1 MTSRKLWNYVLILTA
16 GNCGLPAF
24 AQDTSAAAEKP
35 SKRVL
40 GPWTDDSV
48 NCKAT
53 IENRGGK
60 YYQILRECR
69 NLKPSEEISTPLV
82 QLSADS
88 FREDVRPKKSWHY
101 KMAASGDLEV
111 RDGEGVI
118 RTLVSIVPKTENQ
131 ITAQRKGEGVRI
143 GMTQQQVL
151 ESSWGKPQK
160 VNRTVTSSGTR
171 EQWVYG
177 GGYIYIENGVVTAIQ
192 N

>member
-1 MTSRKLWNYVLILTA
+1 MTIWNCILILAA
-16 GNCGLPAF
+16 GTCALPVF
-24 AQDTSAAAEKP
+24 AQDASAAATKP

-53 IENRGGK
+53 IESRGGR

-69 NLKPSEEISTPLV
+69 DLKPSEEISTALV
-82 QLSADS
+82 QLSPDS

-101 KMAASGDLEV
+101 KIAASGDLEV
-111 RDGEGVI
+111 RDREGII
-118 RTLVSIVPKTENQ
+118 RTLVSIAPKTEGQ
-131 ITAQRKGEGVRI
+131 IAAQRKGQGVRI
-143 GMTQQQVL
+143 GMTPQQVL
-151 ESSWGKPQK
+151 ESSWGRPQK
-160 VNRTVTSSGTR
+160 VNRTVTSNGTR

-177 GGYIYIENGVVTAIQ
+177 SGNIYIENGAVTAIQ